1 MRPWEPDHTQD
12 DPSRDPEIDRWFRA
26 LGPPPVGHV
35 PPNLHAKVR
44 ARIAQQQSRW
54 AVFRWRPRV
63 VSPAWAVALAVG
75 LVLSIG
81 LNVWWSVRTLGLIS
95 PRANQSADSLLHDL
109 GVAGSLPT
117 YQFQISMQRAKA
129 LGTFV
134 AAHSVRH
141 PPVVVGFTPQAG
153 RTTFFHM
160 GTLYAEALATLHS
173 GAGEATTQRL
183 DVLVQTLASVQA
195 PRVLSD
201 YLREMLSLVQRR
213 PHEGEVLA
221 TFLALF
227 EPLYGDVYARNN
239 EALMLFRTGAWLE
252 NMYLASA
259 AGDRTALQQGGQA
272 VEAFHSALM
281 QLHAPPAATEALERL
296 HLLTTR
302 QTLTDQDV
310 GTITTLVQDI
320 QRVLSD

>member
-1 MRPWEPDHTQD
+1 MSPQDPNHTQD
-12 DPSRDPEIDRWFRA
+12 DPRKDPEIDHWFRA
-26 LGPPPVGHV
+26 LGPPPVGHA
-35 PPNLHAKVR
+35 PLNLHAKVR

-54 AVFRWRPRV
+54 AVFNWIPRV
-63 VSPAWAVALAVG
+63 ISPAWTVVLAVG
-75 LVLSIG
+75 LVLSLG

-95 PRANQSADSLLHDL
+95 PKANQSEDSLRRDL
-109 GVAGSLPT
+109 AAAGSLPT
-117 YQFQISMQRAKA
+117 YRFQVDMQRAKA
-129 LGTFV
+129 LGMFV
-134 AAHSVRH
+134 TADPVRY
-141 PPVVVGFTPQAG
+141 PPVVGFTPQAG

-201 YLREMLSLVQRR
+201 YLYEMLALMQRR
-213 PHEGEVLA
+213 PHAGEVLT

-239 EALMLFRTGAWLE
+239 EALMLFRIGAWLE

-259 AGDRTALQQGGQA
+259 AGDRTALQQGGQS
-272 VEAFHSALM
+272 VEAFRSALI
-281 QLHAPPAATEALERL
+281 QLHAPPAATETLERL
-296 HLLTTR
+296 RLLTAR

-320 QRVLSD
+320 QRVLSN